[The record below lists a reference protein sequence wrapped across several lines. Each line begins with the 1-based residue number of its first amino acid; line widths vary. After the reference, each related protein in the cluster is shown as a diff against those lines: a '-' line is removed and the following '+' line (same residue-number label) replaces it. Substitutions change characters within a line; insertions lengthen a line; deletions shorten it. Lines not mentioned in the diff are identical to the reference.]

1 MGASLRPTAEHLLRL
16 VVYRSPVSGMARRV
30 KDLVSRRPLHET
42 AEYWNREAPR
52 LDGAFNSR
60 LGNELRSRV
69 IALLLELVGPR
80 PRRVLD
86 VGCAFGRLADA
97 LVGLGL
103 EEYTGVDLSDEAIRQ
118 AEQRLAAAAPP
129 PAESRRFVRQDLR
142 AFTPGPG
149 QRFDVIVF
157 NEVLY
162 YLKVDEAIG
171 QVDRY
176 GRWLAPGGVFCVS
189 MKKQPKS
196 EAIGALLRQRFDW
209 VYGTL
214 LQQQPDGPTYRV
226 RRDPAR
232 PAYLVALM
240 RPKGAT
246 G

>member
-1 MGASLRPTAEHLLRL
+1 MGMPLQPAAGHLLRL
-16 VVYRSPVSGMARRV
+16 LVYRSPVSPVARRV
-30 KDLVSRRPLHET
+30 LAARQRKHRHET
-42 AEYWNREAPR
+42 AGYWNDETPR
-52 LDGAFNSR
+52 QYSALNGR
-60 LGNELRSRV
+60 VGIELRHQV
-69 IALLLELVGPR
+69 IAVMLQLLGPR

-86 VGCAFGRLADA
+86 IGCAFGDLADA
-97 LVGLGL
+97 LDPSGL
-103 EEYTGVDLSDEAIRQ
+103 EAYLGVDLSDRAISEAERRP
-118 AEQRLAAAAPP
+118 ASTASAA
-129 PAESRRFVRQDLR
+129 SRRFLSADLR
-142 AFTPGPG
+142 AFAPGADE
-149 QRFDVIVF
+149 RFDVIVF

-196 EAIGALLRQRFDW
+196 EAIGALLRRRFDW

-214 LQQQPDGPTYRV
+214 LHQQPDRGTFRV